1 MRTICYTLMA
11 ISMMVLMCSCENKGP
26 VSHASF
32 PDRTPEETLNE
43 IMDAGRRDGYFL
55 KCSVELYYLNDGEWE
70 YYGVKDIYTYAN
82 GNAGENN
89 DWVEFN
95 GELYP
100 SYDTNK
106 GGYRFC
112 VTYNGVDYYFS

>member
-1 MRTICYTLMA
+1 MICYTLMA

>member
-55 KCSVELYYLNDGEWE
+55 KCSVELYYLNDGEWM